1 MIKIIVNDKIK
12 EKNENNNLIN
22 NKSFKLK
29 DKASLQTT
37 INSLIEDEE
46 AAIKSYDVAIKNL
59 EGSIDDTAKQVLIN
73 IRDDESRHIEN
84 LYSILNDNITE
95 KNLEDSQNNN
105 EIKLNFNN
113 NHSIDENYFVGLEDL
128 DKYMTRKN
136 LDKYYVLSDN
146 EKLLEKHLES
156 LPETLNYEIV
166 NKSILT
172 NEGDERKLYAIIT
185 FKE

>member
-1 MIKIIVNDKIK
+1 MIKIIVNDKTK
-12 EKNENNNLIN
+12 EKNKNDAFIN

-29 DKASLQTT
+29 DEASLLTT
-37 INSLIEDEE
+37 INALIEDEE

-59 EGSIDDTAKQVLIN
+59 EKTINDTAKQVLIN
-73 IRDDESRHIEN
+73 IRDDERRHIEN

-95 KNLEDSQNNN
+95 KNLEDSQNND
-105 EIKLNFNN
+105 EIKLNFDN

-136 LDKYYVLSDN
+136 LDKYYILSDD

-156 LPETLNYEIV
+156 LPETLKYEIV

-172 NEGDERKLYAIIT
+172 KEGDERKLYAIIT